1 MFKIDWHCELFIPE
15 IACFNA
21 RSLANYPML
30 SVDPTFTERNN
41 EGLRVSFNDIAAAYF
56 LGFEIEYFIY
66 SRKITSCEI
75 VFFFNEL
82 FTLEFKTMCN
92 DPKDHEAA
100 IFEANKVMNTNFN
113 TVNVLHLLGSFVD
126 ISATQVTHEQL
137 FNLGRIYARI
147 LIEKYSY
154 SMPQE
159 IMDFYKDTI

>member
-1 MFKIDWHCELFIPE
+1 MIDWHCELFISE
-15 IACFNA
+15 IEYFNT
-21 RSLANYPML
+21 RNLDFYPML
-30 SVDPTFTERNN
+30 SANLIYKEHNK
-41 EGLRVSFNDIAAAYF
+41 ESLRVNFNDIAAAYF
-56 LGFEIEYFIY
+56 LGFEIEYFIH

-75 VFFFNEL
+75 VFFSNDL

-92 DPKDHEAA
+92 DPKDNEAA

-113 TVNVLHLLGSFVD
+113 TVNVEYCLGSYVD
-126 ISATQVTHEQL
+126 ISVTQVSHEQL